1 MPPIAWNA
9 GSKKAT
15 GGNGNGKAA
24 KHTQADLVAY
34 AKSLNIEGADFVTV
48 MSTAGFKN
56 ADLQSME
63 RWDEMVQALKV
74 AAGVVATPGL

>member
-1 MPPIAWNA
+1 L
-9 GSKKAT
+9 
-15 GGNGNGKAA
+15 
-24 KHTQADLVAY
+24 LV
-34 AKSLNIEGADFVTV
+34 S
-48 MSTAGFKN
+48 AGFKN

>member
-1 MPPIAWNA
+1 M
-9 GSKKAT
+9 
-15 GGNGNGKAA
+15 
-24 KHTQADLVAY
+24 
-34 AKSLNIEGADFVTV
+34 DFVIV

-63 RWDEMVQALKV
+63 RWDEMAQALKV